1 MTQFKSNL
9 DTKNLLNMENKYR
22 TAGGG
27 SGIPTFILDNNYVVP
42 GAQTEK
48 FWLRVFH
55 EIEQKNWRAYI

>member
-1 MTQFKSNL
+1 MTQFRSNL
-9 DTKNLLNMENKYR
+9 DIKNFLNMENKYR
-22 TAGGG
+22 AAGE

-42 GAQTEK
+42 GAQAEE

>member
-1 MTQFKSNL
+1 MTQFKSKL
-9 DTKNLLNMENKYR
+9 DIKNLLNMENKYK
-22 TAGGG
+22 TVGVC
-27 SGIPTFILDNNYVVP
+27 GIPTFILDNNYVVP